1 MSVKNGFM
9 EFVEGTQGRFK
20 IWHPTPNSRWVL
32 LDGSQEIIIG
42 SYPEHKLA
50 VASAHLKVDNDE

>member
-9 EFVEGTQGRFK
+9 EPVEGTQGRFK
-20 IWHPTPNSRWVL
+20 VWHPSPCSRWIL
-32 LDGSQEIIIG
+32 LDGPEEVIVG
-42 SYPEHKLA
+42 SYPEYELA